1 MTIVIYLTLLLDFN
15 KIVRALG
22 IVTPF
27 LIIMVILIAVY
38 YLFTGDISIA
48 QVNNTV
54 PETSAWKG
62 IFWGLVYGGLALQ
75 LALVQSLLLV
85 AMRLSVEFQVL
96 VRCSVALFIPSYL
109 H

>member
-54 PETSAWKG
+54 PETSAWK
-62 IFWGLVYGGLALQ
+62 VYSGDLYTEVLLLQ